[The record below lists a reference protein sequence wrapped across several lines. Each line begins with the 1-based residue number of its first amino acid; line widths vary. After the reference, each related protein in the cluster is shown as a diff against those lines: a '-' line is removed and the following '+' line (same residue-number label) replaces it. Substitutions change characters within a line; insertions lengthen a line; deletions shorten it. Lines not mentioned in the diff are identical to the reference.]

1 MKRLILTALD
11 DNNKIWFENLIPFI
25 LSLRRTNYTG
35 DVLRDPLII
44 SPKRNHV

>member
-25 LSLRRTNYTG
+25 LSLRK
-35 DVLRDPLII
+35 LII
-44 SPKRNHV
+44 